1 MARRL
6 RIGKHSFEL
15 GRRTLIMG
23 VLNVT
28 PDSFSGDGIY
38 DDPRRAVSRA
48 AEMIRDGADII
59 DIGGESTRPG
69 SDPVGIEE
77 ELRRILP
84 PVKSL
89 LGENIPVSVDTYK
102 TEVATKVLDLGA
114 DMINDVTGL
123 RDSGVA
129 TAVAEHDA
137 GVVIMHMKG
146 KPKTMQDN
154 PSYPNGVVV
163 EIKDFLGS
171 QIAKAEEAGIRS
183 DGIIIDPGIGFG
195 KTVDHNLEIIRNLSS
210 FGELRKPILIGPS
223 RKSFLGKLLNVPDN
237 TRLGG
242 TIAAVVVS
250 ILNGADIVRVHDV
263 PECRRAVAVADAVS
277 RGRMTS

>member
-1 MARRL
+1 
-6 RIGKHSFEL
+6 
-15 GRRTLIMG
+15 MG

-38 DDPRRAVSRA
+38 DDPRRAASRA

-69 SDPVGIEE
+69 SNPVGVEE

-84 PVKSL
+84 PLKSM

-114 DMINDVTGL
+114 DLINDVTGL
-123 RDSGVA
+123 RNSGMA
-129 TAVAEHDA
+129 TVVAEHDA

-146 KPKTMQDN
+146 EPKTMQDD
-154 PSYPNGVVV
+154 PSYPNGVVE
-163 EIKDFLGS
+163 EIKNFLES
-171 QIAKAEEAGIRS
+171 QIAVAEEAGIRS

-195 KTVDHNLEIIRNLSS
+195 KTVDHNLEIIRGLGS
-210 FGELRKPILIGPS
+210 FGELQKPILIGPS

-250 ILNGADIVRVHDV
+250 ILNGVDIVRVHDV